1 MKMLK
6 VITMGFVATMFL
18 QSCGMYDL
26 RTMPI
31 KKEGITVEN
40 TEKGKLILEKAWKL
54 QGLDQLSNYEVY
66 SFNGVDTWKGMLGKM
81 GQIWPEM
88 KAEIGFSYR
97 IGTFDGRVEFM
108 DGVQKGDIAGLQNW
122 NYYEISGDQISF
134 KDKDL
139 KENRRK
145 VFGVAAFQYFTE
157 MVDRLKNAPIISY
170 AGEKEKRG
178 QQYDLV
184 FCTWG
189 TEKPHDEHDQ
199 YLLWINKKTG
209 ILDFAQFTIRESYM
223 KPPGYKL
230 LGGAIEYADYRS
242 VDGVMIA
249 HEQLIY
255 AMNIK
260 KKQDKFLHRMLVSDF
275 KFDGFNLEELKVNK
289 ELVDGGDF
297 KN

>member
-1 MKMLK
+1 M
-6 VITMGFVATMFL
+6 
-18 QSCGMYDL
+18 
-26 RTMPI
+26 
-31 KKEGITVEN
+31 
-40 TEKGKLILEKAWKL
+40 
-54 QGLDQLSNYEVY
+54 
-66 SFNGVDTWKGMLGKM
+66 
-81 GQIWPEM
+81 IW
-88 KAEIGFSYR
+88 F
-97 IGTFDGRVEFM
+97 
-108 DGVQKGDIAGLQNW
+108 
-122 NYYEISGDQISF
+122 
-134 KDKDL
+134 
-139 KENRRK
+139 
-145 VFGVAAFQYFTE
+145 
-157 MVDRLKNAPIISY
+157 
-170 AGEKEKRG
+170 
-178 QQYDLV
+178 

>member
-6 VITMGFVATMFL
+6 LIAMGFVATMFL

-40 TEKGKLILEKAWKL
+40 TEKGKLILEKAWKA
-54 QGLDQLSNYEVY
+54 QGLDNLANFEVY
-66 SFNGVDTWKGMLGKM
+66 SFHGNDTWKGMLGKM

-88 KAEIGFSYR
+88 KQEIDFSYR
-97 IGTFDGRVEFM
+97 IGTFDGKVEFK
-108 DGVQKGDIAGLQNW
+108 DGIQKGDVAGLQNW
-122 NYYEISGDQISF
+122 NFYEISGDKTEF

-139 KENRRK
+139 KPNNRK
-145 VFGVAAFQYFTE
+145 VFGIAAFQYFTE
-157 MVDRLKNAPIISY
+157 MVDRLRNAPIISY
-170 AGEKEKRG
+170 AGEKEMRG
-178 QQYDLV
+178 QLYDLV
-184 FCTWG
+184 FCTWE

-199 YLLWINKKTG
+199 YLLWINQETG
-209 ILDFAQFTIRESYM
+209 IMDFAQYTIRESYM

-230 LGGAIEYADYRS
+230 LGGAIEYTDYRNI
-242 VDGVMIA
+242 DGVMIP
-249 HEQLIY
+249 HEQLVY

-260 KKQDKFLHRMLVSDF
+260 KNQEKFLHRMLVSDF